1 MTHVC
6 AWIIPKPEW
15 RRTDQTWNFIQE
27 TTGQGDP
34 LLRAGLQPQMF
45 HLRGCQGPQ
54 KSECS
59 GMVSHLE
66 LVSQRNAEDIHTFF
80 LTASFTPGCLRIFP
94 FGHICHLTYGSCWPE
109 FTNDFTLA
117 NIERSSKTH
126 QLIYSLP
133 AKPVKIL
140 TWKCVAINM
149 NINLSQACQGLRLVY
164 SYVASTHVQARLIP
178 KSKAI

>member
-1 MTHVC
+1 MLESSQNLSGEELIRLEISSKRQQVKAIHFFAPACSRRCSTCGGAKDHRNRN
-6 AWIIPKPEW
+6 AAEW
-15 RRTDQTWNFIQE
+15 CHTWNWCHRE
-27 TTGQGDP
+27 
-34 LLRAGLQPQMF
+34 M
-45 HLRGCQGPQ
+45 
-54 KSECS
+54 
-59 GMVSHLE
+59 
-66 LVSQRNAEDIHTFF
+66 QRTFTLFF

-140 TWKCVAINM
+140 T
-149 NINLSQACQGLRLVY
+149 
-164 SYVASTHVQARLIP
+164 
-178 KSKAI
+178 